1 MARPSRKKR
10 AFFALY
16 CTECMDNMKKRIEN
30 YVIMLNPTNINVKE
44 FTARKYCPLLRK
56 HTIHKA
62 KQISRSQ
69 NK

>member
-16 CTECMDNMKKRIEN
+16 CTECHDKLGKRMEN
-30 YVIMLNPTNINVKE
+30 YKIMLNPTNTNPKE
-44 FTARKYCPLLRK
+44 FTANKYCPRCQK
-56 HTIHKA
+56 HQSHKA

-69 NK
+69 NN

>member
-1 MARPSRKKR
+1 MSRPSRKKR

-16 CTECMDNMKKRIEN
+16 CTEIFEKVGKRVEN
-30 YVIMLNPTNINVKE
+30 YVVMLNPQNTNPKE
-44 FTARKYCPLLRK
+44 FTARKYCPQLRK
-56 HTIHKA
+56 HTVHKA

>member
-16 CTECMDNMKKRIEN
+16 CTECMESEGKRVEN
-30 YVIMLNPTNINVKE
+30 YIVMLNPQNTNPKE
-44 FTARKYCPLLRK
+44 FEARKYCPRLNK

-62 KQISRSQ
+62 KQISRAQ

>member
-16 CTECMDNMKKRIEN
+16 CTEVLENLGKRVEN
-30 YVIMLNPTNINVKE
+30 YVVMLNPTNTNVKE
-44 FTARKYCPLLRK
+44 FSARKYCPLLRK
-56 HTIHKA
+56 HTVHKA

>member
-1 MARPSRKKR
+1 MRPSRKKR

-16 CTECMDNMKKRIEN
+16 CTEVFEKLGKRIEN
-30 YVIMLNPTNINVKE
+30 YKIMLNPQNTDPKD
-44 FTARKYCPLLRK
+44 FSLKKYCPRLRK
-56 HTIHKA
+56 HTVHKT

>member
-16 CTECMDNMKKRIEN
+16 CEECKEQDGKRREN
-30 YVIMLNPTNINVKE
+30 YKIMLNPTNTNPKE
-44 FTARKYCPLLRK
+44 FSARKYCPFHRK
-56 HTIHKA
+56 HTLHKA

>member
-16 CTECMDNMKKRIEN
+16 CAECHKKDGKRREN
-30 YVIMLNPTNINVKE
+30 YKIMLNPTNTNPKE
-44 FTARKYCPLLRK
+44 FEVNKYCNTCRK
-56 HTIHKA
+56 HHPHKA

>member
-16 CTECMDNMKKRIEN
+16 CTELYEQLGKRVEN
-30 YVIMLNPTNINVKE
+30 YKIMLNPTNTDVKA
-44 FTARKYCPLLRK
+44 FTARKYCPRLNK

-62 KQISRSQ
+62 RQISRSQ

>member
-10 AFFALY
+10 AFFALF
-16 CTECMDNMKKRIEN
+16 CTECQEKDNKRREN
-30 YVIMLNPTNINVKE
+30 YKIMLNPTNTNPKE
-44 FTARKYCPLLRK
+44 FTARKYCPTQRK

-69 NK
+69 K

>member
-10 AFFALY
+10 AFFALF
-16 CTECMDNMKKRIEN
+16 CTVCKEESGKQVEN
-30 YVIMLNPTNINVKE
+30 YKIMLNPQNTNPKE
-44 FTARKYCPLLRK
+44 FEVKKFCPKHRK
-56 HTIHKA
+56 HCIHKA

>member
-16 CTECMDNMKKRIEN
+16 CSACHEESGKRREN
-30 YVIMLNPTNINVKE
+30 YKIMLNPQNTNPKE
-44 FTARKYCPLLRK
+44 FTANKYCSHCQK
-56 HTIHKA
+56 HQSHKA
-62 KQISRSQ
+62 RQISRSQ

>member
-1 MARPSRKKR
+1 MRPSRKKR

-16 CTECMDNMKKRIEN
+16 CKACHENDGKRREN
-30 YVIMLNPTNINVKE
+30 YKIMLNPTNTNPKE
-44 FTARKYCPLLRK
+44 FTANKYCKTCGK
-56 HTIHKA
+56 HQLHKA